1 MPITSKPWYRILYIQ
16 VLISVVLGICVGIL
30 FPDTGKMLKP
40 LADAFIKMV
49 KMIIAPI
56 IFCTVV
62 HGIASMG
69 DMKKL
74 GRVGFKTLLYFEVV
88 STLALIIGLVVVN
101 ILKPGVGF
109 NIDPATLDSS
119 LTSGYVE
126 KAKSHSMLDFFLN
139 IIPTTIFSPFTNGD
153 LLQVL
158 FISIMMA
165 FTISFMG
172 EKKPII
178 LNVLETASKLFFGVM
193 GIVVK
198 FAPLGAFGAMG
209 FTVGSYGLGALGKLL
224 ELMIGFYLTSALFIF
239 IVLGSISWWAGFSIF
254 RYLSFIKE
262 ELLLVLGTSSSETAL
277 PGMMEKSIKLGC
289 SPSTVG
295 LVIPSGYSFNLDGT
309 NIYLCMAAIFLAQ
322 ATNTPLDLGQQI
334 ILLLVAMISSKGSS
348 GVTGAGFITLAATL
362 ATVPSIPIE
371 SLSLLIGI
379 DRFMSECRAITNLIG
394 NGVATVVISR
404 WEGELTKEQLNECL
418 QK

>member
-1 MPITSKPWYRILYIQ
+1 
-16 VLISVVLGICVGIL
+16 
-30 FPDTGKMLKP
+30 
-40 LADAFIKMV
+40 
-49 KMIIAPI
+49 
-56 IFCTVV
+56 VV

-88 STLALIIGLVVVN
+88 STLALLIGLVVVN
-101 ILKPGVGF
+101 VLKPGEGF
-109 NIDPATLDSS
+109 NIDISTLDPS
-119 LTSGYVE
+119 LANGYAQ
-126 KAKSHSMLDFFLN
+126 KAKGHSMVDFFLN
-139 IIPTTIFSPFTNGD
+139 IIPSTIFSPFFNGD
-153 LLQVL
+153 LLQIL
-158 FISIMMA
+158 FISILMA
-165 FTISFMG
+165 FAITLMG
-172 EKKPII
+172 EKAKPILDVI
-178 LNVLETASKLFFGVM
+178 DTGSKVFFNLM
-193 GIVVK
+193 NIVVK
-198 FAPLGAFGAMG
+198 FAPFGAFGAMG
-209 FTVGSYGLGALGKLL
+209 FTIANYGLGALGKLL

-239 IVLGSISWWAGFSIF
+239 IVLGGISWCAGFSIF

-262 ELLLVLGTSSSETAL
+262 EILLVLGTSSSETAL
-277 PGMMEKSIKLGC
+277 PGMMDKSIKLGC
-289 SPSTVG
+289 SKSTVG

-309 NIYLCMAAIFLAQ
+309 NIYLCMAAVFLAQ
-322 ATNTPLDLGQQI
+322 ATNTPLDLGHQVT
-334 ILLLVAMISSKGSS
+334 LLLVAMISSKGSS

>member
-1 MPITSKPWYRILYIQ
+1 MPITGKPWYRILYIQ

-158 FISIMMA
+158 FISILMA

-172 EKKPII
+172 EKTHNIKCA
-178 LNVLETASKLFFGVM
+178 ETASKLF
-193 GIVVK
+193 
-198 FAPLGAFGAMG
+198 
-209 FTVGSYGLGALGKLL
+209 
-224 ELMIGFYLTSALFIF
+224 
-239 IVLGSISWWAGFSIF
+239 
-254 RYLSFIKE
+254 
-262 ELLLVLGTSSSETAL
+262 
-277 PGMMEKSIKLGC
+277 
-289 SPSTVG
+289 
-295 LVIPSGYSFNLDGT
+295 
-309 NIYLCMAAIFLAQ
+309 LA
-322 ATNTPLDLGQQI
+322 
-334 ILLLVAMISSKGSS
+334 
-348 GVTGAGFITLAATL
+348 
-362 ATVPSIPIE
+362 
-371 SLSLLIGI
+371 
-379 DRFMSECRAITNLIG
+379 
-394 NGVATVVISR
+394 
-404 WEGELTKEQLNECL
+404 
-418 QK
+418 